1 MKREIRDL
9 LSEKLIAITGNS
21 KAVMQYANFQEGIVH
36 RYGVD
41 IVGWTHDKFENPS
54 NLSNSLPPLRTLLDA
69 IRDGTCK
76 YIKLSSSEQKAREV
90 QYQADI
96 KSGKIAIKKR
106 KTRSDAGV
114 KRKKSN
120 TKSRKGKDKAQDSDD
135 DDDDDDPD
143 DNDADRPQKRVK
155 SKETVPSDDDEED

>member
-9 LSEKLIAITGNS
+9 ISEKLIAITGNS

-41 IVGWTHDKFENPS
+41 VVGWTHDKFENPS

-76 YIKLSSSEQKAREV
+76 FIKLSSSEKKAREA

-96 KSGKIAIKKR
+96 TSGKITAKKR
-106 KTRSDAGV
+106 KIRSDAGV
-114 KRKKSN
+114 KRKKS
-120 TKSRKGKDKAQDSDD
+120 KKGKDRDEE
-135 DDDDDDPD
+135 D
-143 DNDADRPQKRVK
+143 DNDDDEEEEGRDGDRPQKRVK
-155 SKETVPSDDDEED
+155 SNETVPSDDDEED